1 MKLRNLFGWGSAV
14 LIGLLCVQGVCY
26 TLQSRESDACMES
39 LVLRDMRNLHAF
51 EQLYSQGLQT
61 GQAVRNILIN
71 PADAT
76 ARKNL
81 AKAEDDFQA
90 ALGQLR
96 AGLPAAAA
104 AGLDEIAR
112 MWRELCASHAAVIA
126 TVGGKAGDAKGDAA
140 QLLETQATPAWRAV
154 KDKILA
160 GIARQEEVSR
170 EGLGAY
176 RAQVAGYRRAF
187 WAVTALLAACLVGTA
202 FGVQHRIAAP
212 LAGLRDCAA
221 AFATGDFT
229 RRVGFS
235 RRDEIGELACA
246 VDALGEKI
254 ADVAARIR
262 AAADNVAESSGH
274 VSSAAQGLAE
284 GASEQAAMVEEISA
298 SMEEIAQS
306 IETSAAGAAETQAI
320 ATKAAED
327 AKGGGEAVRG
337 AVSAMKDIADKIG
350 IVEEIARQTNLL
362 ALNAAIEAAR
372 AGEHGKGFAVVAA
385 EVRKLAERS
394 QVAAQEIGELAG
406 SSVKTA
412 EKAGSLLREIVPS
425 IQKTS
430 DLVQEIAASSQEQSI
445 GVSQINGA
453 MSQLN
458 KATQQNASASEEL
471 AATAEELG
479 GQAAQ
484 LQELMQFFSVRD
496 QLGQGSPAPRSR
508 PHVTP
513 GIAPAHRPRPSLAAA
528 PSFASATL
536 DEADFEKF

>member
-14 LIGLLCVQGVCY
+14 LLGLLCVQGVCY

-96 AGLPAAAA
+96 KGLPVDAA

-112 MWRELCASHAAVIA
+112 MWRELCTSHAAVIA
-126 TVGGKAGDAKGDAA
+126 TVGGKDGDAKGDAA
-140 QLLETQATPAWRAV
+140 QLLKTQATPAWRAV
-154 KDKILA
+154 KDKILT

-202 FGVQHRIAAP
+202 FGVQRRIAAP
-212 LAGLRDCAA
+212 LARLRDCAA

-235 RRDEIGELACA
+235 RNDEIGELACA

-262 AAADNVAESSGH
+262 EAADNVAEGASH

-320 ATKAAED
+320 ATKAATD

-372 AGEHGKGFAVVAA
+372 AGEHGKGFAVVAS

-394 QVAAQEIGELAG
+394 RVSAAAI
-406 SSVKTA
+406 SSLSATTA
-412 EKAGSLLREIVPS
+412 AIAQKAGDMLDDMVPD
-425 IQKTS
+425 IRKNAE
-430 DLVQEIAASSQEQSI
+430 LVGEMAAASAEQNA
-445 GVSQINGA
+445 GGRQVSKTMQDFDGII
-453 MSQLN
+453 
-458 KATQQNASASEEL
+458 QQNATASEQL
-471 AATAEELG
+471 ASTAETLSEQA
-479 GQAAQ
+479 GQLREALA
-484 LQELMQFFSVRD
+484 FFRI
-496 QLGQGSPAPRSR
+496 G
-508 PHVTP
+508 
-513 GIAPAHRPRPSLAAA
+513 
-528 PSFASATL
+528 
-536 DEADFEKF
+536 